1 MTGVME
7 RKVEQVVLD
16 LAGYRAWKDGEA
28 VPLTWGECELLR
40 LMAQAPGS
48 VVSRAK
54 LTTHM
59 EFRRG
64 RTLDVAIHRLRRKL
78 DDHQGRYI
86 ETVRKVG
93 YRFNARAASS
103 GAVGG

>member
-1 MTGVME
+1 M
-7 RKVEQVVLD
+7 VLD

-28 VPLTWGECELLR
+28 VPLTWAECEILR

-48 VVSRAK
+48 VVSRTQ

-93 YRFNARAASS
+93 YRLNARAAATAAAS
-103 GAVGG
+103 G